1 MFGHMKAEA
10 ILTMKPSS
18 SVEEAIRLLITAT
31 DGAQPV
37 RWLEFP
43 SAILMCVTVTTE
55 PNSGALYVLDRKR
68 GVWLWIDFED
78 EAFGG
83 YSVSDF
89 DRLVHEY
96 DFLSLLERPGL
107 LRAGSG
113 WILEPGKAAEM
124 ALNA

>member
-1 MFGHMKAEA
+1 MFGHMKTQPIINVRPGCSIEQA
-10 ILTMKPSS
+10 IQTL
-18 SVEEAIRLLITAT
+18 VRAT

-43 SAILMCVTVTTE
+43 SAILLCVTVTTE

-78 EAFGG
+78 EAYGG

-96 DFLSLLERPGL
+96 DVLSLVERPGL
-107 LRAGSG
+107 LRASSG
-113 WILEPGKAAEM
+113 WVLEPGKPAEM
-124 ALNA
+124 GFEA